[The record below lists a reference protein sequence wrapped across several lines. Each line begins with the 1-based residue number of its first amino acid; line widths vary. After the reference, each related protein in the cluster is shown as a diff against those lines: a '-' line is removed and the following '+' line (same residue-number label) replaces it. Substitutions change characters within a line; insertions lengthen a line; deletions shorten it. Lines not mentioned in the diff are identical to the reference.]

1 MKSYLKFLSRN
12 KLYTAIEAV
21 GLAVS
26 LAFVILI
33 GSYVVQQ
40 YEVAHESP
48 QWKRTFVLGTNE
60 FLGLTYWDKE
70 ELEMNI
76 PEVDAATHAA
86 MLWQPIVREGNEP
99 LQCSGM
105 ETDADFFRVFPQYHL
120 VEGSLNDFVSKD
132 DVLISESLARKIAD
146 QVGNDVKTNGNDIQ
160 TTGNDA
166 QTTGKDAQTT
176 GNDTSV
182 TPGLTGS
189 LIGKVINVD
198 GTDRTIK
205 GVYADF
211 DGTFFMPYDIITHIS
226 GAWGAGMERNFG
238 SIGNYTTWFRA
249 RDDADA
255 ADVRAKVKALLHKN
269 YDPIWGAEKVDAW
282 KVYRM
287 DEAFFITG
295 NSNGLTRQ
303 GNARMLRLLTV
314 VVLLLLLSAIFN
326 YVNLSLALTGKR
338 AKEMATRRLLGA
350 DKTSILWKYIGES
363 VAFTAV
369 CFGAAL
375 LLADL
380 LVPMMNSLVS
390 TADPDE
396 MMLGMG
402 DTSVRLSFLLTSG
415 YIVAYLAGIMVLGV
429 INGLLPAVVASRYQP
444 IDVIKGTL
452 RRRNKM
458 VMSKVFIVV
467 QNVLSV
473 FLIALALVMEVQM
486 RHMLTR
492 PMHAATENLY
502 YIEYSA
508 KNYDAMKLFKDKVE
522 QLPFVTKAGVGRGIP
537 GMINMTMGVKVDEV
551 HRVDMPVIL
560 CDSTYFKLLGLEV
573 EEDFGHPL
581 VHSLWMSRSA
591 FNAAAVSDTSTVFPR
606 RINMNGAQPEFIGG
620 VVTDFPARPASEGE
634 INPNGGV
641 IVTRAEELHYANCLL
656 IGTTGE
662 DRSYDEAIRQAYREF
677 RMETSGVEEPAWRY
691 GFVHDIHRKMLAP
704 VQRTLRLVE
713 LFAVLAVLISLLGLL
728 AMSTYFADENTK
740 QIAVRKVFGADV
752 NSETRRAVRSYMI
765 LVGAA
770 CLIGI
775 PPAVWASRLYLERF
789 AYRIE
794 GYGWVFALAVL
805 ISLAIAFGTVLWQ
818 TLKAAKTNPSTE
830 LKKE

>member
-40 YEVAHESP
+40 YQVAHESP
-48 QWKRTFVLGTNE
+48 EWKRTFVLGNGV

-76 PEVDAATHAA
+76 PEVEAATHMAL
-86 MLWQPIVREGNEP
+86 LWQPVIQNGDET
-99 LQCSGM
+99 LQASGI
-105 ETDADFFRVFPQYHL
+105 EADADFFRVFSQYRL
-120 VEGSLNDFVSKD
+120 VEGNLEDFVGKD
-132 DVLISESLARKIAD
+132 DILVSASLARKMGA
-146 QVGNDVKTNGNDIQ
+146 QVGQTIQVEKENRTVKGI
-160 TTGNDA
+160 
-166 QTTGKDAQTT
+166 
-176 GNDTSV
+176 
-182 TPGLTGS
+182 
-189 LIGKVINVD
+189 
-198 GTDRTIK
+198 
-205 GVYADF
+205 YADF
-211 DGTFFMPYDIITHIS
+211 DGAFFMPMDVITHITAS
-226 GAWGAGMERNFG
+226 WAAGQGKAFN
-238 SIGNYTTWFRA
+238 SIGNYTTWFRV
-249 RDDADA
+249 RDDADLA
-255 ADVRAKVKALLHKN
+255 EVQTKVKDLLHKN
-269 YDPIWGAEKVDAW
+269 YDPTWSAEKVDRW
-282 KVYRM
+282 KAYRM
-287 DEAFFITG
+287 DEAFFFTG
-295 NSNGLTRQ
+295 SSNGLTRT
-303 GNARMLRLLTV
+303 GNVQMLRLLTI
-314 VVLLLLLSAIFN
+314 VVLLLLLSAVFN

-350 DKTSILWKYIGES
+350 DKTGILWKYIGES

-369 CFGAAL
+369 CFAAAL
-375 LLADL
+375 ILADL
-380 LVPMMNSLVS
+380 LAPMVNSLVS
-390 TADPDE
+390 TSDPDE
-396 MMLGMG
+396 LMLGIG
-402 DTSVRLSFLLTSG
+402 DTSVKLSFMLTPG
-415 YIVAYLAGIMVLGV
+415 YVLAYVAGILILGA
-429 INGLLPAVVASRYQP
+429 ISGLLPAFAASRYQP
-444 IDVIKGTL
+444 VDVIKGTL

-458 VMSKVFIVV
+458 VLSKVFIVV

-508 KNYDAMKLFKDKVE
+508 QNYDAMRLFKDKVE
-522 QLPFVTKAGVGRGIP
+522 QLPFVTKAGVGLWIP
-537 GMINMTMGVKVDEV
+537 WMINMTMCIKVDEE
-551 HRVDMPVIL
+551 HHVDMPVIL
-560 CDSTYFKLLGLEV
+560 CDSTYFQLLGLEV
-573 EEDFGHPL
+573 EEDFGHPP

-620 VVTDFPARPASEGE
+620 VVTDYPTRPASESSQ
-634 INPNGGV
+634 NPNGGV
-641 IVTRAEELHYANCLL
+641 IVTRAEELRYANCLL

-662 DRSYDEAIRQAYREF
+662 DKSYEERILQAYRDF
-677 RMETSGVEEPAWRY
+677 RLETSGIEEPAWRF
-691 GFVHDIHRKMLAP
+691 GFIRDINRKQLAP
-704 VQRTLRLVE
+704 VRRTLHLVE

-740 QIAVRKVFGADV
+740 QIAVRKVFGSDV
-752 NSETRRAVRSYMI
+752 SRETWRNVRSYMI
-765 LVGAA
+765 LTGIA
-770 CLIGI
+770 CLVGI
-775 PPAVWASRLYLERF
+775 PLAVWAARLYLQRF

-794 GYGWVFALAVL
+794 GFGWVFVVAVL

-818 TLKAAKTNPSTE
+818 TLKAARTNPAVE

>member
-12 KLYTAIEAV
+12 KLYTAIEAM

-48 QWKRTFVLGTNE
+48 QWKRTFVLGTDE

-76 PEVDAATHAA
+76 PEVQAATRAA
-86 MLWQPIVREGNEP
+86 MLWQPLIREGNEL
-99 LQCSGM
+99 LQCAGM
-105 ETDADFFRVFPQYHL
+105 EADADFFKVFPEYHL
-120 VEGSLNDFVSKD
+120 VEGSAEDFVGKED
-132 DVLISESLARKIAD
+132 ILISESLARKL
-146 QVGNDVKTNGNDIQ
+146 
-160 TTGNDA
+160 
-166 QTTGKDAQTT
+166 
-176 GNDTSV
+176 SV
-182 TPGLTGS
+182 DGDN
-189 LIGKVINVD
+189 LIGKVINVNES
-198 GTDRTIK
+198 DRTIK
-205 GVYADF
+205 GVFADF

-226 GAWGAGMERNFG
+226 ATWAAEQERNFG
-238 SIGNYTTWFRA
+238 SIGNYTTWFRV
-249 RDDADA
+249 REDADP
-255 ADVRAKVKALLHKN
+255 ADVRNKASALLHKN
-269 YDPIWGAEKVDAW
+269 YDPIWSAEKVNAW
-282 KVYRM
+282 KAYRM
-287 DEAFFITG
+287 DEAFFTTG

-303 GNARMLRLLTV
+303 GNAQMLRLLTV
-314 VVLLLLLSAIFN
+314 VVLLLLLSAVFN

-338 AKEMATRRLLGA
+338 SKEMATRRLLGA
-350 DKTSILWKYIGES
+350 DKTGILWKYIGES

-369 CFGAAL
+369 CFAAAL

-380 LVPMMNSLVS
+380 LAPMMNSLVS
-390 TADPDE
+390 TGDPDE
-396 MMLGMG
+396 LMLGMG
-402 DTSVRLSFLLTSG
+402 DNSVRLSFMMTPG
-415 YIVAYLAGIMVLGV
+415 YILAYIAGILILGV
-429 INGLLPAVVASRYQP
+429 INGLLPAVAASRYQP

-508 KNYDAMKLFKDKVE
+508 RDYDMMKLFKDKVE

-537 GMINMTMGVKVDEV
+537 GLINMTMGIKVDEE
-551 HRVDMPVIL
+551 HHVDMPVIL

-581 VHSLWMSRSA
+581 THSLWMSRSA

-620 VVTDFPARPASEGE
+620 VVTDFPPRPASESNL
-634 INPNGGV
+634 NPNGGV
-641 IVTRAEELHYANCLL
+641 IVTRAEELRYANCML

-662 DRSYDEAIRQAYREF
+662 DDSYDKAIRQAYREY
-677 RMETSGVEEPAWRY
+677 RLETSGVEEPAWRY
-691 GFVHDIHRKMLAP
+691 GFVRDINKKMLAP

-740 QIAVRKVFGADV
+740 QIAVRKVFGSDV
-752 NSETRRAVRSYMI
+752 THETWRNVRSYMI
-765 LVGAA
+765 LVGVA
-770 CLIGI
+770 CFVGI
-775 PPAVWASRLYLERF
+775 PLAVWAARVYLERF
-789 AYRIE
+789 AYRVE
-794 GYGWVFALAVL
+794 GYGWVFVVAAL

-818 TLKAAKTNPSTE
+818 TLKAAKTNPAIE

>member
-76 PEVDAATHAA
+76 PEVQAATRAA
-86 MLWQPIVREGNEP
+86 MLWQPVIRQGDQV

-105 ETDADFFRVFPQYHL
+105 EADADFFKVFPEYHL
-120 VEGSLNDFVSKD
+120 VEGSAEDFVGKD
-132 DVLISESLARKIAD
+132 DVLISESLARTIAD
-146 QVGNDVKTNGNDIQ
+146 QVGNDGT
-160 TTGNDA
+160 
-166 QTTGKDAQTT
+166 
-176 GNDTSV
+176 V
-182 TPGLTGS
+182 TPD
-189 LIGKVINVD
+189 LIGGLIGSVINVNES
-198 GTDRTIK
+198 DRTIK
-205 GVYADF
+205 GVFADF

-226 GAWGAGMERNFG
+226 GAWAAEQSKAFN
-238 SIGNYTTWFRA
+238 SIGNYTTWLRV
-249 RDDADA
+249 REDADP
-255 ADVRAKVKALLHKN
+255 ADVQAKVKALMHKN
-269 YDPIWGAEKVDAW
+269 YDANWSPEIVDSW
-282 KVYRM
+282 RVYRM
-287 DEAFFITG
+287 DEAFFASG

-303 GNARMLRLLTV
+303 GNAQMLRLLTV

-338 AKEMATRRLLGA
+338 SKEMATRRLLGA
-350 DKTSILWKYIGES
+350 DKTGILWKYIGES

-369 CFGAAL
+369 CFAAAL

-380 LVPMMNSLVS
+380 LAPMMNSLVS
-390 TADPDE
+390 TSDPDE
-396 MMLGMG
+396 LMLGMG
-402 DTSVRLSFLLTSG
+402 DTSVRLSFMMTPG
-415 YIVAYLAGIMVLGV
+415 YILAYIAGILLLGTLC
-429 INGLLPAVVASRYQP
+429 GLLPAIVASRYEP

-458 VMSKVFIVV
+458 VLSKVFIVV

-486 RHMLTR
+486 RHMRTR
-492 PMHAATENLY
+492 PMHAASENRY

-508 KNYDAMKLFKDKVE
+508 QNYDAMKLFKDKVE
-522 QLPFVTKAGVGRGIP
+522 QLPFVTKVGVGRGIP
-537 GMINMTMGVKVDEV
+537 GFINMTMGIKVDEE
-551 HRVDMPVIL
+551 HHVDMPVIL

-581 VHSLWMSRSA
+581 THSLWMSRSA
-591 FNAAAVSDTSTVFPR
+591 FNAAGVSDTTTVFPR

-620 VVTDFPARPASEGE
+620 VVTEFPARPASESSQ
-634 INPNGGV
+634 NPNGGV
-641 IVTRAEELHYANCLL
+641 IVTRDEELRYANCLL

-662 DRSYDEAIRQAYREF
+662 DDSYDKAIRQAYREY
-677 RMETSGVEEPAWRY
+677 RLETSGVEEPAWRY
-691 GFVHDIHRKMLAP
+691 GFVRDINKKMLAP
-704 VQRTLRLVE
+704 VKRTLRLVE

-728 AMSTYFADENTK
+728 AMSTYYADENTK
-740 QIAVRKVFGADV
+740 QIAVRKVFGSDV
-752 NSETRRAVRSYMI
+752 THETWRNVRSYMS
-765 LVGAA
+765 LVGVA
-770 CLIGI
+770 CLVGI
-775 PPAVWASRLYLERF
+775 PLAVWVAQVSLQRF
-789 AYRIE
+789 AYRLE
-794 GYGWVFALAVL
+794 GYGWVFVVAIIL
-805 ISLAIAFGTVLWQ
+805 SLTIAFGTVLWQ
-818 TLKAAKTNPSTE
+818 TLKAARTNPAVE

>member
-1 MKSYLKFLSRN
+1 MTKRSSMKSYLKFLSRN

-48 QWKRTFVLGTNE
+48 RWKRTFVLGNNE

-76 PEVDAATHAA
+76 PEVEAATH
-86 MLWQPIVREGNEP
+86 MTLLWHPVIQNGDQAILV
-99 LQCSGM
+99 SGI
-105 ETDADFFRVFPQYHL
+105 EADADFFRVFPEYHL
-120 VEGSLNDFVSKD
+120 LEGSLDDFVGKD
-132 DVLISESLARKIAD
+132 DVLVSESLSRKMDRQIGQTI
-146 QVGNDVKTNGNDIQ
+146 QVDKE
-160 TTGNDA
+160 
-166 QTTGKDAQTT
+166 
-176 GNDTSV
+176 
-182 TPGLTGS
+182 
-189 LIGKVINVD
+189 
-198 GTDRTIK
+198 DRTIK

-211 DGTFFMPYDIITHIS
+211 DEAFFMPADIITNIT
-226 GAWGAGMERNFG
+226 ATWAAGQSKKFN
-238 SIGNYTTWFRA
+238 SVGNYTTWFRV
-249 RDDADA
+249 REDADL
-255 ADVRAKVKALLHKN
+255 ADVQAKVQALLHKN
-269 YDPIWGAEKVDAW
+269 YDASWSAEKVDKWHA
-282 KVYRM
+282 YRM
-287 DEAFFITG
+287 DEAFFFTG
-295 NSNGLTRQ
+295 SSNGLTRT
-303 GNARMLRLLTV
+303 GNAQMLRLLTV
-314 VVLLLLLSAIFN
+314 VVLLLLLSAVFN

-350 DKTSILWKYIGES
+350 DKAGILWKYIGES

-369 CFGAAL
+369 CFAAAL

-396 MMLGMG
+396 MMLGLG
-402 DTSVRLSFLLTSG
+402 DTSVQLSFLLTPG
-415 YIVAYLAGIMVLGV
+415 YILAYLAGILVLGV
-429 INGLLPAVVASRYQP
+429 VNGLLPAFAASRYQP

-458 VMSKVFIVV
+458 VLSKVFIVV

-473 FLIALALVMEVQM
+473 FLIAFALVMELQM

-492 PMHAATENLY
+492 PMHAAVENRY

-508 KNYDAMKLFKDKVE
+508 QNYDAMKLFKDKVE

-537 GMINMTMGVKVDEV
+537 GMINMTMGIKVDEE
-551 HRVDMPVIL
+551 HHVDMPVIL
-560 CDSTYFKLLGLEV
+560 CDSTYFQLLGLEV

-620 VVTDFPARPASEGE
+620 VVADYPTRPASESVQ
-634 INPNGGV
+634 NPNGGV
-641 IVTRAEELHYANCLL
+641 IVTRVEELQYANCLL

-662 DRSYDEAIRQAYREF
+662 DKSYEDQILQAYREF
-677 RMETSGVEEPAWRY
+677 RLETSGVEEPAWRY
-691 GFVHDIHRKMLAP
+691 GFVKDINRKQLAP

-740 QIAVRKVFGADV
+740 QIAVRKVFGSDV
-752 NSETRRAVRSYMI
+752 FQETRRTVRSYMA
-765 LVGAA
+765 LVGVA

-775 PPAVWASRLYLERF
+775 PLAVWAARLYLERF

-794 GYGWVFALAVL
+794 GYGWVFVVAVI

-818 TLKAAKTNPSTE
+818 TLKAAKTNPATE

>member
-48 QWKRTFVLGTNE
+48 QWKRTFVLGTSE
-60 FLGLTYWDKE
+60 YLGLTYWDKE

-76 PEVDAATHAA
+76 PEVHAATHVA
-86 MLWQPIVREGNEP
+86 MLWQPLIRQGDQV

-105 ETDADFFRVFPQYHL
+105 EADADFFKVFPQYHL
-120 VEGSLNDFVSKD
+120 VEGSADDFVGKED
-132 DVLISESLARKIAD
+132 ILISESLARKL
-146 QVGNDVKTNGNDIQ
+146 
-160 TTGNDA
+160 
-166 QTTGKDAQTT
+166 
-176 GNDTSV
+176 SV
-182 TPGLTGS
+182 DGDN

-198 GTDRTIK
+198 QSDRTIK
-205 GVYADF
+205 GIFADF

-226 GAWGAGMERNFG
+226 GTWAAEQERSFG
-238 SIGNYTTWFRA
+238 SIGNYTTWFRV
-249 RDDADA
+249 REDADP
-255 ADVRAKVKALLHKN
+255 ADVRNKVSALLHKN
-269 YDPIWGAEKVDAW
+269 YDPIWSAEKVNAW
-282 KVYRM
+282 KAYRM
-287 DEAFFITG
+287 DEAFFTTG

-303 GNARMLRLLTV
+303 GNAQMLRLLTV

-350 DKTSILWKYIGES
+350 DKTGILWKYIGES

-380 LVPMMNSLVS
+380 LAPMMNSLVS
-390 TADPDE
+390 TGDPDE
-396 MMLGMG
+396 LMLGI
-402 DTSVRLSFLLTSG
+402 DTSVRLSFMLTPG
-415 YIVAYLAGIMVLGV
+415 YILAYIAGILLLGTLC
-429 INGLLPAVVASRYQP
+429 GLLPAIVASRYEP

-458 VMSKVFIVV
+458 VLSKVFIVV

-492 PMHAATENLY
+492 PMHAASENRY

-508 KNYDAMKLFKDKVE
+508 QNYDMMKLFKDKVE

-537 GMINMTMGVKVDEV
+537 GLINMTMGIKVDEE

-581 VHSLWMSRSA
+581 THSLWMSRSA

-620 VVTDFPARPASEGE
+620 VVTDFPARPASESSQ
-634 INPNGGV
+634 NPNGGV
-641 IVTRAEELHYANCLL
+641 IVTRAEELRYTNCML

-662 DRSYDEAIRQAYREF
+662 DDSYDKAIRQAYREY
-677 RMETSGVEEPAWRY
+677 RLETSGVEEPAWRY
-691 GFVHDIHRKMLAP
+691 GFVRDINRKTLAP
-704 VQRTLRLVE
+704 VKRTLRLVE

-752 NSETRRAVRSYMI
+752 SSETWRNVRSYMVLTGI
-765 LVGAA
+765 A
-770 CLIGI
+770 CVIGI
-775 PPAVWASRLYLERF
+775 PLAVF
-789 AYRIE
+789 AYRAE
-794 GYGWVFALAVL
+794 GYGWVFIVAAI

-818 TLKAAKTNPSTE
+818 TLKAAKTNPAIE

>member
-12 KLYTAIEAV
+12 KLYTAIETV

-40 YEVAHESP
+40 YEMAHESP
-48 QWKRTFVLGTNE
+48 QWKRTFALGTSE

-76 PEVDAATHAA
+76 PEVEAATHVA
-86 MLWQPIVREGNEP
+86 MLWQPLIREGNEP
-99 LQCSGM
+99 LQCSGI
-105 ETDADFFRVFPQYHL
+105 EADADFFKVFPEYHL
-120 VEGSLNDFVSKD
+120 VEGSAEDFVGKN
-132 DVLISESLARKIAD
+132 DVLISESLARKLSTD
-146 QVGNDVKTNGNDIQ
+146 G
-160 TTGNDA
+160 
-166 QTTGKDAQTT
+166 
-176 GNDTSV
+176 
-182 TPGLTGS
+182 GS
-189 LIGKVINVD
+189 LIGSTINVD
-198 GTDRTIK
+198 KTDRTIK
-205 GVYADF
+205 GVFANF

-226 GAWGAGMERNFG
+226 GSWAAGQERSFG
-238 SIGNYTTWFRA
+238 SIGNYITWFCTRE
-249 RDDADA
+249 DADPD
-255 ADVRAKVKALLHKN
+255 DVRVKVSALLHKN
-269 YDPIWGAEKVDAW
+269 YDPIWSAEKVNAW
-282 KVYRM
+282 KAYRM
-287 DEAFFITG
+287 DEAFFATG

-303 GNARMLRLLTV
+303 GNAQMLRLLTV

-338 AKEMATRRLLGA
+338 SKEMATRRLLGA
-350 DKTSILWKYIGES
+350 DKTGILWKYIGES

-369 CFGAAL
+369 CFAAAL

-380 LVPMMNSLVS
+380 LAPMMNNLVS

-396 MMLGMG
+396 LMLGMG
-402 DTSVRLSFLLTSG
+402 DTSVRLSFMMTPG
-415 YIVAYLAGIMVLGV
+415 YILAYIAGILLLGTLC
-429 INGLLPAVVASRYQP
+429 GLLPAIVASRYEP

-458 VMSKVFIVV
+458 VLSKVFIVV

-492 PMHAATENLY
+492 PMHAATENRY

-508 KNYDAMKLFKDKVE
+508 QNLDQMKLFKDKVE

-537 GMINMTMGVKVDEV
+537 GLINMTMGIKVDEE
-551 HRVDMPVIL
+551 HRVDMPVIV

-581 VHSLWMSRSA
+581 THSLWMSRSA

-606 RINMNGAQPEFIGG
+606 RISMNGAQPEFIGG
-620 VVTDFPARPASEGE
+620 VVTDYPTRPASESSQ
-634 INPNGGV
+634 NPNGGV
-641 IVTRAEELHYANCLL
+641 IVTRAEELRYSNCML

-662 DRSYDEAIRQAYREF
+662 DETYDKAIRQAYREY
-677 RMETSGVEEPAWRY
+677 RLETSGVEEPAWRY
-691 GFVHDIHRKMLAP
+691 GFVRDINKKMLAP
-704 VQRTLRLVE
+704 VRRTLRLVE
-713 LFAVLAVLISLLGLL
+713 LFAVLAMLISMLGLL

-752 NSETRRAVRSYMI
+752 NSETWRNVRSYMLLTGI
-765 LVGAA
+765 A

-775 PPAVWASRLYLERF
+775 PLAVWATRVYLERF
-789 AYRIE
+789 AYRVE
-794 GYGWVFALAVL
+794 GYGWVFVVAVI

-818 TLKAAKTNPSTE
+818 TLKAAKTNPAIE

>member
-1 MKSYLKFLSRN
+1 MKSYIKFLSRN

-40 YEVAHESP
+40 YEVARESP
-48 QWKRTFVLGTNE
+48 QWKRSFVLGTDE

-76 PEVDAATHAA
+76 PEVESATHMAL
-86 MLWQPIVREGNEP
+86 LWQPIIKNGEET
-99 LQCSGM
+99 LQASGM
-105 ETDADFFRVFPQYHL
+105 EADADFFKVFPEYRL
-120 VEGSLNDFVSKD
+120 VEGSAEDFVGKN
-132 DVLISESLARKIAD
+132 DVLISESLAMNLGAQIGQTI
-146 QVGNDVKTNGNDIQ
+146 QVDK
-160 TTGNDA
+160 
-166 QTTGKDAQTT
+166 
-176 GNDTSV
+176 S
-182 TPGLTGS
+182 P
-189 LIGKVINVD
+189 
-198 GTDRTIK
+198 RTIK
-205 GVYADF
+205 GVFADF

-226 GAWGAGMERNFG
+226 ATWAAGQSKAFN
-238 SIGNYTTWFRA
+238 SIGNYTTWLRV
-249 RDDADA
+249 REDADP
-255 ADVRAKVKALLHKN
+255 ADVQAKVKALMHKN
-269 YDPIWGAEKVDAW
+269 YDANWSPERVDSW
-282 KVYRM
+282 RVYRM
-287 DEAFFITG
+287 DEAFFATG

-303 GNARMLRLLTV
+303 GNAQMLRLLTV

-338 AKEMATRRLLGA
+338 SKEMATRRLLGA
-350 DKTSILWKYIGES
+350 DKTGILWKYIGES

-369 CFGAAL
+369 CFATAL

-380 LVPMMNSLVS
+380 LAPMMNSLVS

-396 MMLGMG
+396 LMLGMG
-402 DTSVRLSFLLTSG
+402 DTSVRLSFMMTPG
-415 YIVAYLAGIMVLGV
+415 YILAYIAGILVLGV
-429 INGLLPAVVASRYQP
+429 INGLLPAIIASRYEP

-458 VMSKVFIVV
+458 VLSKVFIVV
-467 QNVLSV
+467 QNILTV

-492 PMHAATENLY
+492 PMHAATENRY

-508 KNYDAMKLFKDKVE
+508 QNYDMMKLFKDKVE

-537 GMINMTMGVKVDEV
+537 GLINMTMGIKVDEE

-581 VHSLWMSRSA
+581 THSLWMSRSA
-591 FNAAAVSDTSTVFPR
+591 FNGAGVSDTSTVFPR

-620 VVTDFPARPASEGE
+620 VVTDYPTRPASESSQ
-634 INPNGGV
+634 NPNGGV
-641 IVTRAEELHYANCLL
+641 IVTRAEELRHANCML

-662 DRSYDEAIRQAYREF
+662 DESYDKAIRQAYREY
-677 RMETSGVEEPAWRY
+677 RLETSGVEEPAWRY
-691 GFVHDIHRKMLAP
+691 GFVRDINTKMLAP
-704 VQRTLRLVE
+704 VRRTLRLVK

-728 AMSTYFADENTK
+728 AMSTYFADENTR

-752 NSETRRAVRSYMI
+752 NSETWRNVRSYM
-765 LVGAA
+765 LMVGMA
-770 CLIGI
+770 CAIGI
-775 PPAVWASRLYLERF
+775 PLAVWAARVYLERF
-789 AYRIE
+789 AYRVQN
-794 GYGWVFALAVL
+794 YGWVFVVAVI

-818 TLKAAKTNPSTE
+818 TLKAAKTNPAVE

>member
-40 YEVAHESP
+40 YDVAHES
-48 QWKRTFVLGTNE
+48 QEWKRTFVLGTNE

-76 PEVDAATHAA
+76 PEVQAATHVA
-86 MLWQPIVREGNEP
+86 MLWQPLIREGDQL
-99 LQCSGM
+99 LQCAGM
-105 ETDADFFRVFPQYHL
+105 EADADFFKVFPQYRII
-120 VEGSLNDFVSKD
+120 EGSADSFVGKD
-132 DVLISESLARKIAD
+132 DVLISESLARKL
-146 QVGNDVKTNGNDIQ
+146 
-160 TTGNDA
+160 
-166 QTTGKDAQTT
+166 
-176 GNDTSV
+176 SV
-182 TPGLTGS
+182 DGDN
-189 LIGKVINVD
+189 LIGRVINVD
-198 GTDRTIK
+198 QSERTIK
-205 GVYADF
+205 GVFADF
-211 DGTFFMPYDIITHIS
+211 DGTYFMPYDIITHIS
-226 GAWGAGMERNFG
+226 ATWAAEQERNFG

-249 RDDADA
+249 REDADP

-269 YDPIWGAEKVDAW
+269 YDAIWSEEKVDSWRA
-282 KVYRM
+282 YRM
-287 DEAFFITG
+287 DEAFFSTG

-303 GNARMLRLLTV
+303 GNTQMLKLLTI
-314 VVLLLLLSAIFN
+314 VVLLLLLSAVFN

-338 AKEMATRRLLGA
+338 SKEMATRRLLGA
-350 DKTSILWKYIGES
+350 DRTGILWKYIGES

-369 CFGAAL
+369 CFAAAL

-380 LVPMMNSLVS
+380 LAPMMNSLVS

-396 MMLGMG
+396 LMLGMG
-402 DTSVRLSFLLTSG
+402 DTSVRLSFMMTPG
-415 YIVAYLAGIMVLGV
+415 YILAYIAGIVVLGV
-429 INGLLPAVVASRYQP
+429 VNGLLPAFAASRYQP

-458 VMSKVFIVV
+458 VLSKVFIVV

-492 PMHAATENLY
+492 PMHSATENLY

-508 KNYDAMKLFKDKVE
+508 QNYDAMKLFKDKVE
-522 QLPFVTKAGVGRGIP
+522 QLPFVKKSGVGRGIP
-537 GMINMTMGVKVDEV
+537 GLINMTMGVKVDEE
-551 HRVDMPVIL
+551 HRVDMPIII
-560 CDSTYFKLLGLEV
+560 CDSIYFKLLGLEV

-581 VHSLWMSRSA
+581 THSLWMSRSA

-620 VVTDFPARPASEGE
+620 VVTDFPTRPAAEGE
-634 INPNGGV
+634 SNPNGGV
-641 IVTRAEELHYANCLL
+641 IVTRAEELRYGNCML

-662 DRSYDEAIRQAYREF
+662 DESYDNAIRQAYREY
-677 RMETSGVEEPAWRY
+677 RLETSGVEEPAWRY
-691 GFVHDIHRKMLAP
+691 GFVRDINKKMLAP
-704 VQRTLRLVE
+704 VRRTLRLVE

-752 NSETRRAVRSYMI
+752 NGETWRNVKSYMI
-765 LVGAA
+765 LTGIA
-770 CLIGI
+770 CIIGI
-775 PPAVWASRLYLERF
+775 PLAIWAARVYLERF
-789 AYRIE
+789 AYRAE
-794 GYGWVFALAVL
+794 GYEWVFIVAAI
-805 ISLAIAFGTVLWQ
+805 ISLAIASGTVLWQ
-818 TLKAAKTNPSTE
+818 TLKAARTNPAIE

>member
-48 QWKRTFVLGTNE
+48 QWKRTFVLGTDE

-76 PEVDAATHAA
+76 PEVQAATHLA
-86 MLWQPIVREGNEP
+86 MLWQPLIREGNEL
-99 LQCSGM
+99 LQCAGM
-105 ETDADFFRVFPQYHL
+105 EADADFFKVFPEYHL
-120 VEGSLNDFVSKD
+120 VEGSAEDFVGKD
-132 DVLISESLARKIAD
+132 DVLISESLARKL
-146 QVGNDVKTNGNDIQ
+146 
-160 TTGNDA
+160 
-166 QTTGKDAQTT
+166 
-176 GNDTSV
+176 SV
-182 TPGLTGS
+182 DGDN
-189 LIGKVINVD
+189 LIGKDINVNES
-198 GTDRTIK
+198 DRTIK
-205 GVYADF
+205 GVFADF

-226 GAWGAGMERNFG
+226 GTWAAGQERNFG
-238 SIGNYTTWFRA
+238 SIGNYTTWFRV
-249 RDDADA
+249 REDADP
-255 ADVRAKVKALLHKN
+255 ADVRNKVSALLHKN
-269 YDPIWGAEKVDAW
+269 YDPIWSAEKVNAW
-282 KVYRM
+282 KAYRM
-287 DEAFFITG
+287 DEAFFTTG

-303 GNARMLRLLTV
+303 GNAQMLRLLTV

-350 DKTSILWKYIGES
+350 DKTGILWKYIGES

-369 CFGAAL
+369 CFAAAL

-380 LVPMMNSLVS
+380 LAPMMNSLVS
-390 TADPDE
+390 TGDPDE
-396 MMLGMG
+396 LMLGIG
-402 DTSVRLSFLLTSG
+402 DTSVRLSFMMTPG
-415 YIVAYLAGIMVLGV
+415 YILAYIAGILLLGALC
-429 INGLLPAVVASRYQP
+429 GLLPAVVASRYEP

-452 RRRNKM
+452 RRRYKM
-458 VMSKVFIVV
+458 VLSKVFIVV

-473 FLIALALVMEVQM
+473 FLIALALTMEVQM

-492 PMHAATENLY
+492 PMHAASENRY

-508 KNYDAMKLFKDKVE
+508 QNYDMMKLFKDKVE

-537 GMINMTMGVKVDEV
+537 GLINMTMGIKVDEE
-551 HRVDMPVIL
+551 HHVDMPVIL

-581 VHSLWMSRSA
+581 THSLWMSRSA

-620 VVTDFPARPASEGE
+620 VVTDFPARPASESSQ
-634 INPNGGV
+634 NPNGGV
-641 IVTRAEELHYANCLL
+641 IVTRAEELRYANCML

-662 DRSYDEAIRQAYREF
+662 DESYDRAIRQAYREY
-677 RMETSGVEEPAWRY
+677 RLETSGVEEPAWRY
-691 GFVHDIHRKMLAP
+691 GFLRDINKKMLAP
-704 VQRTLRLVE
+704 VKRTLRLVE

-740 QIAVRKVFGADV
+740 QIAVRKVFGSDV
-752 NSETRRAVRSYMI
+752 THETWRNVRSYMI
-765 LVGAA
+765 LTGIASA
-770 CLIGI
+770 IGI
-775 PPAVWASRLYLERF
+775 PLAIWAARVYLERF
-789 AYRIE
+789 AYRVE
-794 GYGWVFALAVL
+794 NYGWVFVVAVI
-805 ISLAIAFGTVLWQ
+805 ISLGIAFGTVLWQ
-818 TLKAAKTNPSTE
+818 TLKAAKTNPAIE

>member
-48 QWKRTFVLGTNE
+48 EWKRTFVLGSDD

-76 PEVDAATHAA
+76 PEVEAATHMAL
-86 MLWQPIVREGNEP
+86 LWQPVIQNGEESIAANGFEAD
-99 LQCSGM
+99 
-105 ETDADFFRVFPQYHL
+105 TDFFRVFPQYRL
-120 VEGSLNDFVSKD
+120 LEGGLEDFVGKD
-132 DVLISESLARKIAD
+132 DILISESLARKTGAQI
-146 QVGNDVKTNGNDIQ
+146 GQ
-160 TTGNDA
+160 T
-166 QTTGKDAQTT
+166 
-176 GNDTSV
+176 
-182 TPGLTGS
+182 L
-189 LIGKVINVD
+189 KVD
-198 GTDRTIK
+198 KEDRTVK
-205 GVYADF
+205 GIFADF
-211 DGTFFMPYDIITHIS
+211 DGSAFFMPADIITNIKRTWAAAQS
-226 GAWGAGMERNFG
+226 KAFN
-238 SIGNYTTWFRA
+238 SIGNYTTWFRVRA
-249 RDDADA
+249 DADLN
-255 ADVRAKVKALLHKN
+255 DVQAKVQALLHKN
-269 YDPIWGAEKVDAW
+269 YDPTWSAERVDKWHA
-282 KVYRM
+282 YRM
-287 DEAFFITG
+287 DEAFFFTG
-295 NSNGLTRQ
+295 SSNGLTRT
-303 GNARMLRLLTV
+303 GNVQMLRLLTV

-350 DKTSILWKYIGES
+350 DKTGILWKYIAES
-363 VAFTAV
+363 VLFTAV
-369 CFGAAL
+369 CFAAAL
-375 LLADL
+375 VLAYL
-380 LVPMMNSLVS
+380 LVPMMNELVS
-390 TADPDE
+390 SSDPDE
-396 MMLGMG
+396 VMLGF
-402 DTSVRLSFLLTSG
+402 DSSVRLSFMLTPG
-415 YIVAYLAGIMVLGV
+415 YILAYIIGILLLGTV
-429 INGLLPAVVASRYQP
+429 NGLLPAFVASRYQP

-458 VMSKVFIVV
+458 VLSKVFIVV

-473 FLIALALVMEVQM
+473 FLIALALVMELQM

-492 PMHAATENLY
+492 PMHAATENIF

-508 KNYDAMKLFKDKVE
+508 QNYDAMKLFKDKVE
-522 QLPFVTKAGVGRGIP
+522 QLPFVTRAGVGRGIP
-537 GMINMTMGVKVDEV
+537 GLINMTMGVKVDEE
-551 HRVDMPVIL
+551 HHVDMPVIL

-581 VHSLWMSRSA
+581 THSLWMSRSA

-620 VVTDFPARPASEGE
+620 VVTDFPARPASESSQ
-634 INPNGGV
+634 NPNGGV
-641 IVTRAEELHYANCLL
+641 IVTRVEELRYANCLL
-656 IGTTGE
+656 VGTTGE
-662 DRSYDEAIRQAYREF
+662 DKSYENQILQAYREY
-677 RMETSGVEEPAWRY
+677 RLETTGVEDPAWRY
-691 GFVHDIHRKMLAP
+691 GFIRDINRKQLAP
-704 VQRTLRLVE
+704 VHRTLRLVE
-713 LFAVLAVLISLLGLL
+713 LFAALAVLISLLGLL

-740 QIAVRKVFGADV
+740 QIAVRKVFGSDV
-752 NSETRRAVRSYMI
+752 SQETRRTVRSYMV
-765 LVGAA
+765 LVGIA

-775 PPAVWASRLYLERF
+775 PLAAWASRLYLERF

-794 GYGWVFALAVL
+794 GYGWVFVVAVL

-818 TLKAAKTNPSTE
+818 TLKAARTNPAVE

>member
-48 QWKRTFVLGTNE
+48 EWKRTFVLGSDE

-76 PEVDAATHAA
+76 PEVEAATRVT
-86 MLWQPIVREGNEP
+86 MLWQPLIRQGDQL
-99 LQCSGM
+99 LQCAGM
-105 ETDADFFRVFPQYHL
+105 EADADFFKVFPQYRII
-120 VEGSLNDFVSKD
+120 EGSSEDFVGKD
-132 DVLISESLARKIAD
+132 DVLISESLARKLSID
-146 QVGNDVKTNGNDIQ
+146 GQ
-160 TTGNDA
+160 
-166 QTTGKDAQTT
+166 
-176 GNDTSV
+176 
-182 TPGLTGS
+182 S
-189 LIGKVINVD
+189 LIGSTMNID
-198 GTDRTIK
+198 ESDRTIK
-205 GVYADF
+205 GVFADF
-211 DGTFFMPYDIITHIS
+211 EGTYFMPYDIITHIS
-226 GAWGAGMERNFG
+226 GTWAAEQERNFG
-238 SIGNYTTWFRA
+238 SIGNYTTWFRV
-249 RDDADA
+249 REDADPA
-255 ADVRAKVKALLHKN
+255 EVRDKVKTLLHKN
-269 YDPIWGAEKVDAW
+269 YDPIWSAEKVNAW
-282 KVYRM
+282 KAYRM
-287 DEAFFITG
+287 DEAFFATG
-295 NSNGLTRQ
+295 HSNGLTRQ
-303 GNARMLRLLTV
+303 GNAQMLRLLTV
-314 VVLLLLLSAIFN
+314 VVLLLLLSAVFN

-338 AKEMATRRLLGA
+338 SKEMATRRLLGA
-350 DKTSILWKYIGES
+350 DKTGILWKYIVES
-363 VAFTAV
+363 VDFTAV

-396 MMLGMG
+396 LMLGLG
-402 DTSVRLSFLLTSG
+402 DTSVNLSFMMTPG
-415 YIVAYLAGIMVLGV
+415 YILAYLAGILLLGTLC
-429 INGLLPAVVASRYQP
+429 GLLPAISASRYQP

-458 VMSKVFIVV
+458 VLSKVFIVV
-467 QNVLSV
+467 QNVLAV
-473 FLIALALVMEVQM
+473 LLIAMTLVMEVQM
-486 RHMLTR
+486 QHMLNR

-508 KNYDAMKLFKDKVE
+508 RDYDMMKLFKDKVE
-522 QLPFVTKAGVGRGIP
+522 ALPFVTDAGVGRGIP
-537 GMINMTMGVKVDEV
+537 GLINMTMGVRVDEE
-551 HRVDMPVIL
+551 HRVDMPIIL

-581 VHSLWMSRSA
+581 THSLWMSRSA

-620 VVTDFPARPASEGE
+620 VVTDFPARPASE
-634 INPNGGV
+634 ISQNPNGSV
-641 IVTRAEELHYANCLL
+641 IVTRAEELRYANCML

-662 DRSYDEAIRQAYREF
+662 DESYDKAIRQAYREY
-677 RMETSGVEEPAWRY
+677 RLETSGVEEPAWRY
-691 GFVHDIHRKMLAP
+691 GFLRDINKKMLAP

-713 LFAVLAVLISLLGLL
+713 LFAALSVLIALLGLL

-740 QIAVRKVFGADV
+740 QIAVRKVFGSDV
-752 NSETRRAVRSYMI
+752 SHETWRNVRSYMVLTGI
-765 LVGAA
+765 A

-775 PPAVWASRLYLERF
+775 PLAVWAARVYLERF

-794 GYGWVFALAVL
+794 NYGWVFVVAAIL
-805 ISLAIAFGTVLWQ
+805 SLAIAFGTVLWQ
-818 TLKAAKTNPSTE
+818 TLKAARTNPAVE

>member
-12 KLYTAIEAV
+12 KLYTAIEAA

-76 PEVDAATHAA
+76 PEVEAVTR
-86 MLWQPIVREGNEP
+86 MVLLWQPLIRQGNELLP
-99 LQCSGM
+99 CSGI
-105 ETDADFFRVFPQYHL
+105 EADADFFKVFPQYHL
-120 VEGSLNDFVSKD
+120 VEGGLDDFVGKD
-132 DVLISESLARKIAD
+132 DVLISESLARRLAKGGGSL
-146 QVGNDVKTNGNDIQ
+146 VGSAITV
-160 TTGNDA
+160 NDA
-166 QTTGKDAQTT
+166 
-176 GNDTSV
+176 N
-182 TPGLTGS
+182 
-189 LIGKVINVD
+189 
-198 GTDRTIK
+198 RTVK
-205 GVYADF
+205 GVFADF
-211 DGTFFMPYDIITHIS
+211 DGTYVMPCDIITHIS
-226 GAWGAGMERNFG
+226 GAWAAEQERNFG

-249 RDDADA
+249 REDAEA

-269 YDPIWGAEKVDAW
+269 YDPIWSAEKVDAW
-282 KVYRM
+282 KAYRM
-287 DEAFFITG
+287 DEAFFFTG
-295 NSNGLTRQ
+295 SSNGLTRT

-314 VVLLLLLSAIFN
+314 VVLLLLLSAVFN

-350 DKTSILWKYIGES
+350 DKTGILWKYIGES

-369 CFGAAL
+369 CFAAAL

-402 DTSVRLSFLLTSG
+402 DTSVRLSFMLTPG
-415 YIVAYLAGIMVLGV
+415 YILAYLAGILVLGV
-429 INGLLPAVVASRYQP
+429 VNGLLPAFAASRYQP

-458 VMSKVFIVV
+458 VLSKVFIVV

-508 KNYDAMKLFKDKVE
+508 QNYDAMKLFKDKVE

-537 GMINMTMGVKVDEV
+537 GMINMTMGVKVDEE

-581 VHSLWMSRSA
+581 THSLWMSRSA

-620 VVTDFPARPASEGE
+620 VVTDFPARPASESVQ
-634 INPNGGV
+634 NPNGGV
-641 IVTRAEELHYANCLL
+641 IVTRAEELHYANCML

-662 DRSYDEAIRQAYREF
+662 DESYDKAIRQAYREY
-677 RMETSGVEEPAWRY
+677 RLETSGVEEPAWRY
-691 GFVHDIHRKMLAP
+691 GFIKDINRKLLAP

-740 QIAVRKVFGADV
+740 QIAVRKVFGSDV
-752 NSETRRAVRSYMI
+752 SKETWRTVRSYML
-765 LVGAA
+765 LVGGA

-775 PPAVWASRLYLERF
+775 PLAVWASRLYLERF

-818 TLKAAKTNPSTE
+818 TLKAARTSPATE

>member
-1 MKSYLKFLSRN
+1 MKSFLKFLSRN

-40 YEVAHESP
+40 YDVAHES
-48 QWKRTFVLGTNE
+48 QEWKRTFVLGTNE

-76 PEVDAATHAA
+76 PEVQAATHVA
-86 MLWQPIVREGNEP
+86 MLWQPLIREGDQL
-99 LQCSGM
+99 LQCAGM
-105 ETDADFFRVFPQYHL
+105 EADADFFKVFPQYRII
-120 VEGSLNDFVSKD
+120 EGSADSFVGKD
-132 DVLISESLARKIAD
+132 DVLISESLARKL
-146 QVGNDVKTNGNDIQ
+146 
-160 TTGNDA
+160 
-166 QTTGKDAQTT
+166 
-176 GNDTSV
+176 SV
-182 TPGLTGS
+182 DGDN
-189 LIGKVINVD
+189 LIGRVINVD
-198 GTDRTIK
+198 QSERTIK
-205 GVYADF
+205 GVFADF
-211 DGTFFMPYDIITHIS
+211 DGTYFMPYDIITHIS
-226 GAWGAGMERNFG
+226 ATWAAEQERNFG

-249 RDDADA
+249 REDADP

-269 YDPIWGAEKVDAW
+269 YDAIWSEEKVDSWRA
-282 KVYRM
+282 YRM
-287 DEAFFITG
+287 DEAFFSTG

-303 GNARMLRLLTV
+303 GNAQMLKLLTI
-314 VVLLLLLSAIFN
+314 VVLLLLLSAVFN

-338 AKEMATRRLLGA
+338 SKEMATRRLLGA
-350 DKTSILWKYIGES
+350 EKTGILWKYIGES

-369 CFGAAL
+369 CFAAAL

-380 LVPMMNSLVS
+380 LAPMMNSLVS
-390 TADPDE
+390 TGDPDE
-396 MMLGMG
+396 LMLGIG
-402 DTSVRLSFLLTSG
+402 DTSVRLSFMMTPG
-415 YIVAYLAGIMVLGV
+415 YILAYIAGIVVLGV
-429 INGLLPAVVASRYQP
+429 VNGLLPAFAASRYQP

-458 VMSKVFIVV
+458 VLSKVFIVV

-508 KNYDAMKLFKDKVE
+508 QNYDAMKLFKDKVE
-522 QLPFVTKAGVGRGIP
+522 QLPFVTKSGVGRGIP
-537 GMINMTMGVKVDEV
+537 GLINMTMGVKVDEE
-551 HRVDMPVIL
+551 HRVDMPTII

-581 VHSLWMSRSA
+581 THSLWMSRSA
-591 FNAAAVSDTSTVFPR
+591 FNAAAVSDT
-606 RINMNGAQPEFIGG
+606 
-620 VVTDFPARPASEGE
+620 EGE
-634 INPNGGV
+634 SNPNGGV
-641 IVTRAEELHYANCLL
+641 IVTRADELRYANCML

-662 DRSYDEAIRQAYREF
+662 DESYDKAIRQAYREY
-677 RMETSGVEEPAWRY
+677 RLETSGVEEPAWRY
-691 GFVHDIHRKMLAP
+691 GFVRDINKKMLAP
-704 VQRTLRLVE
+704 VRRTLRLVE

-752 NSETRRAVRSYMI
+752 SSETWRNVRSYMVLTGI
-765 LVGAA
+765 A
-770 CLIGI
+770 CVIGI
-775 PPAVWASRLYLERF
+775 PLAVWAAMVYLERF
-789 AYRIE
+789 AYRAE
-794 GYGWVFALAVL
+794 GYGWVFIVAAI

-818 TLKAAKTNPSTE
+818 TLKAARTNPAIE